1 MITVSLQ
8 WIAAAVDGEL
18 QGEHCTINSVST
30 DTRSLP
36 PGCLFIALKGPHFD
50 AHDFVADA
58 IDQGAAAIMVERAI
72 DNDTRRG
79 VAQIIV
85 PNTRH
90 ALGQLGAAVK
100 AQVAPK
106 TIAITGSSG
115 KTTVKEMLA
124 AILKTRGDVLAT
136 RGNFNNDIGC
146 PLTLLRLEPQHE
158 FAVIE
163 LGANHPGE
171 IAYTTR
177 LTMPDVA
184 IINNVAPA
192 HVEGFGSV
200 HGVFRAKTEIF
211 RGLGPDGIALTP
223 AHSEFADCWQQE
235 LADRKH
241 FTFGR
246 ESTTHHPDISASAV
260 ELDDQGCASFTVTIP
275 AALVTSGSATQQS
288 ARVQLSLPGLH
299 NVDNALVAI
308 AAGLAVGCAL
318 SDAATALSQLTPVSG
333 RLNVMTLSPQLRL
346 IDDTYNANVG
356 SVKAAL
362 DTLAAYPGF
371 RLMILGDM
379 GELGAQARQY
389 HEEVGAYAIQ
399 AGIDNLYTLGVL
411 SQSASDVFN
420 GRGGRHFSQFE
431 TLIEGIIQAVQ
442 HATAPVTILAKG
454 SRSAHMERVIDAL
467 KERRDELQ
475 PSLTEKGKHAC

>member
-8 WIAAAVDGEL
+8 WIVAAVGGEL
-18 QGEHCTINSVST
+18 QGEHCTINRVST

-50 AHDFVADA
+50 AHDFISDA
-58 IDQGAAAIMVERAI
+58 IDQGAAAILVERPI
-72 DNDTRRG
+72 DMDTRRG

-115 KTTVKEMLA
+115 KTSVKEMLA
-124 AILKTRGDVLAT
+124 AILQTRGDVLAT

-211 RGLGPDGIALTP
+211 RGLGPEGIALTP
-223 AHSEFADCWQQE
+223 AHSEFAECWQQE
-235 LADRKH
+235 LAERTH

-246 ESTTHHPDISASAV
+246 QSGDVQPHIAATDV
-260 ELDDQGCASFTVTIP
+260 ELNDQGCASFTAHIP
-275 AALVTSGSATQQS
+275 AGLSTLESTAQTV
-288 ARVQLSLPGLH
+288 RVQLSLPGLH

-308 AAGLAVGCAL
+308 AAALAVGCAL
-318 SDAATALSQLTPVSG
+318 ADAATALNQLTPVSG

-371 RLMILGDM
+371 RLMVLGDM

-399 AGIDNLYTLGVL
+399 AGIDNLFTLGVL
-411 SQSASDVFN
+411 SQSASEVFN
-420 GRGGRHFSQFE
+420 GRGGRHFSQFDA
-431 TLIEGIIQAVQ
+431 LIEGVIEAVQ
-442 HATAPVTILAKG
+442 QAKAPVTILAKG
-454 SRSAHMERVIDAL
+454 SRSAHMERVIEAL
-467 KERRDELQ
+467 TARQNELQ
-475 PSLTEKGKHAC
+475 PGYTEKGKHAC